1 MVVIFFGTLDQV
13 EYGIHHTQKRYFES
27 YFVIW
32 QYPEQW
38 IYSNILGFVAIP
50 MPGGHLL
57 GYLLLINLL
66 TAHLSRFKLTAK
78 KLGINVL
85 HAGLILL
92 VISEFMTDYLAIES
106 QMSVNEGGS
115 SNYTFSITEKE
126 MVLIDH
132 SDPDSDTVYS
142 VPSDQLKKDKS
153 LNINGTSFQI
163 NTHEYYENSKL
174 SIAPPNAPSM
184 RIPITAG
191 WGENMN
197 LRVAEKD
204 YDYSDNAS
212 NISSAIV
219 TIASGTQPL
228 GTWVLSNIINNQL
241 PTQKFEHEGKEYSIA
256 LRFTRYYLPYKIELI
271 DFTHDKYPGTEI
283 PRNFSSKIRVQN
295 ESQNDEDREVLIY
308 MNNPLRYEGLTFYQ
322 QSFDNDETT
331 SIFQVVKNPSWWMPY
346 LSVSMVG
353 LGLLIQFLYHFTKFI
368 KKSAKS

>member
-1 MVVIFFGTLDQV
+1 
-13 EYGIHHTQKRYFES
+13 
-27 YFVIW
+27 
-32 QYPEQW
+32 
-38 IYSNILGFVAIP
+38 
-50 MPGGHLL
+50 
-57 GYLLLINLL
+57 
-66 TAHLSRFKLTAK
+66 
-78 KLGINVL
+78 
-85 HAGLILL
+85 
-92 VISEFMTDYLAIES
+92 
-106 QMSVNEGGS
+106 
-115 SNYTFSITEKE
+115 
-126 MVLIDH
+126 
-132 SDPDSDTVYS
+132 
-142 VPSDQLKKDKS
+142 
-153 LNINGTSFQI
+153 
-163 NTHEYYENSKL
+163 
-174 SIAPPNAPSM
+174 M

-241 PTQKFEHEGKEYSIA
+241 PTQKFEHKGKEYSIA